1 MPRPSFK
8 PTEEQRRIVKTMAAL
23 GTRHED
29 IAMVLEMTP
38 KTLRKHFRHELTR
51 GSIEANLKV
60 GQTLFSMATS
70 GRNIAATIYWER
82 TRGRPRGRDSEIDSG
97 AMLPPQIIIRTDP
110 EPSHKEGEEKETAGG
125 TDR

>member
-8 PTEEQRRIVKTMAAL
+8 ATDEQQRMVKTMAAL

-29 IAMVLEMTP
+29 IAAILDITP
-38 KTLRKHFRHELTR
+38 KTLRKHFRVELTR
-51 GSIEANLKV
+51 GAIEANAKV

-82 TRGRPRGRDSEIDSG
+82 TRGRPHGRDSGTDG
-97 AMLPPQIIIRTDP
+97 GPMPPPQIIIRTDC
-110 EPSHKEGEEKETAGG
+110 EEKKHTEVEGG
-125 TDR
+125 KES